1 MKFRIYAF
9 TLKIQERLQQESD
22 IDMTR
27 EQKIDRQNLEEV
39 EEEVFKNA
47 YIPRT
52 MVEILDAERDAFK
65 VPKGDED
72 EVNCLT
78 FHRNMPC

>member
-1 MKFRIYAF
+1 MKFRIYVF
-9 TLKIQERLQQESD
+9 TIKIQEKLLQEPD
-22 IDMTR
+22 MDMTR

-78 FHRNMPC
+78 FHRN

>member
-1 MKFRIYAF
+1 MKFRIYVF
-9 TLKIQERLQQESD
+9 TIKIQEKLLQEPD
-22 IDMTR
+22 MGMTR

-65 VPKGDED
+65 VPECDED

-78 FHRNMPC
+78 FHRN